1 MRLNRRLPTLKA
13 HKFGFERGVR
23 MKGKR
28 FILCVA
34 LAFLAGLLVYS
45 AIQRKH
51 TFTLSND
58 EGTLKSEQIQPLFGG
73 VKVSGDCDTDVIF
86 TDVET
91 GEQYI
96 IGYITHGV
104 TEKITLEKDKW
115 YTVEGSGNLTL
126 YPVNVRVE

>member
-23 MKGKR
+23 MKGKQ

-51 TFTLSND
+51 TFTLSNED
-58 EGTLKSEQIQPLFGG
+58 GG
-73 VKVSGDCDTDVIF
+73 VKAEYVRRYLCVDENSTF
-86 TDVET
+86 RMR
-91 GEQYI
+91 
-96 IGYITHGV
+96 
-104 TEKITLEKDKW
+104 
-115 YTVEGSGNLTL
+115 N
-126 YPVNVRVE
+126 YP

>member
-1 MRLNRRLPTLKA
+1 M
-13 HKFGFERGVR
+13 R
-23 MKGKR
+23 MKR
-28 FILCVA
+28 LILCAIAA
-34 LAFLAGLLVYS
+34 LMIGLLICSV
-45 AIQRKH
+45 IQKNH
-51 TFTLSND
+51 TVTLSNG
-58 EGTLKSEQIQPLFGG
+58 EGTMKAEQIQPLWGT
-73 VKVSGDCDTDVIF
+73 VKVSGDSDTDVVF

-91 GEQYI
+91 GEKYI